1 MKCRTVVVAGTLG
14 ICALH
19 VGVVVAV
26 AAPAAPDP
34 NQPVQVTVNC
44 TGGQTIQAALAKIP
58 KWTPARINVKGTCH
72 ERAF

>member
-1 MKCRTVVVAGTLG
+1 
-14 ICALH
+14 
-19 VGVVVAV
+19 VVVAV